1 MDTTAAELLIKH
13 LEHAVCE
20 SSQMTVEVQ
29 MVIANL
35 LHDNANL
42 QYINKELRSDN
53 EYLRYFIAAN
63 GLKIPG
69 EK

>member
-1 MDTTAAELLIKH
+1 MDTAAAELLIKH
-13 LEHAVCE
+13 LEHAVRE
-20 SSQMTVEVQ
+20 SYKMTVEVQ

-42 QYINKELRSDN
+42 QYANKELRDDN
-53 EYLRYFIAAN
+53 EYLRYFITAN

-69 EK
+69 KK